1 MRENGENEGKWGK
14 RRKARESEGEV
25 VVCMYVGK
33 SENFART
40 VRRS

>member
-1 MRENGENEGKWGK
+1 MKENGENAGK
-14 RRKARESEGEV
+14 RGKARESEGEV